1 MQFTAVTLFAL
12 IAAVVANPIAPR
24 QQAGE
29 ANEVTVETPAM
40 TDANGNIIPFDAD
53 TVSQPNLAAGL

>member
-1 MQFTAVTLFAL
+1 MQFTLITLFAL
-12 IAAVVANPIAPR
+12 VAAVVANPLVPR
-24 QQAGE
+24 QKASE
-29 ANEVTVETPAM
+29 ANEVTVESPSM